1 MKRRTSQAPSV
12 QTFRNV
18 YIVLSKNI
26 ITIHTETN
34 IGIFVEERWGG
45 GGTSSFGLY
54 REAPLEMG
62 TFSRFQVYER
72 VGKSVISV
80 CKDPKGQVT
89 K

>member
-1 MKRRTSQAPSV
+1 MKRRTSQAPFV
-12 QTFRNV
+12 QKFRNV

-34 IGIFVEERWGG
+34 IGIFVEERLGG
-45 GGTSSFGLY
+45 GGVILLL
-54 REAPLEMG
+54 APLERG

-72 VGKSVISV
+72 VGKSVIPAY
-80 CKDPKGQVT
+80 KDPKGQVT

>member
-1 MKRRTSQAPSV
+1 MKRRTSQAPFV
-12 QTFRNV
+12 QKFRNV

-45 GGTSSFGLY
+45 GVLLLL
-54 REAPLEMG
+54 APLEGG

-72 VGKSVISV
+72 VGKSVISAY
-80 CKDPKGQVT
+80 KDPKGQVT

>member
-1 MKRRTSQAPSV
+1 MKRRTSQASFV
-12 QTFRNV
+12 QKFRNV
-18 YIVLSKNI
+18 YIVLSKNS

-45 GGTSSFGLY
+45 GVLLLL
-54 REAPLEMG
+54 APLERG

-72 VGKSVISV
+72 VGKSDISAY
-80 CKDPKGQVT
+80 KDPKGQVT

>member
-1 MKRRTSQAPSV
+1 MKRRTSQAPFV
-12 QTFRNV
+12 QKFRNA

-26 ITIHTETN
+26 ITIHRETN
-34 IGIFVEERWGG
+34 IGIFVDERWGG
-45 GGTSSFGLY
+45 TSSSGLY
-54 REAPLEMG
+54 REALLERG

-72 VGKSVISV
+72 VGKSVISA